1 MKPVSVLL
9 WELSEKDI
17 TTLPDGFPVL
27 RYDALTEGIRVLH
40 VGMNL
45 CFTKNSRYVYLA
57 YRLPSVLPENGDG
70 EISQPYGSAGEDPR
84 MRGEVQG

>member
-17 TTLPDGFPVL
+17 TTLPEGFPVL
-27 RYDALTEGIRVLH
+27 RYDKLTESLTVLH
-40 VGMNL
+40 AGMSRYL
-45 CFTKNSRYVYLA
+45 KDKRYVYLV
-57 YRLPSVLPENGDG
+57 YRLPSVVPENGDG

-84 MRGEVQG
+84 TRGEVRA

>member
-17 TTLPDGFPVL
+17 KTLPDGFPVL
-27 RYDALTEGIRVLH
+27 RYDTLTESVRVLH
-40 VGMNL
+40 AWINL
-45 CFTKNSRYVYLA
+45 CFKKNSRYVYLA
-57 YRLPSVLPENGDG
+57 CRLPSVVPENGDG

-84 MRGEVQG
+84 ARGEVRA

>member
-9 WELSEKDI
+9 WELSEKDM
-17 TTLPDGFPVL
+17 TTLPEGFPVL
-27 RYDALTEGIRVLH
+27 RYDKLTESLTVLH
-40 VGMNL
+40 AGMSRYL
-45 CFTKNSRYVYLA
+45 KDKRYVYLA

-84 MRGEVQG
+84 ARGEVRA

>member
-17 TTLPDGFPVL
+17 KTLPDGFPVL
-27 RYDALTEGIRVLH
+27 RYDTLTESGRVLH
-40 VGMNL
+40 AGINL
-45 CFTKNSRYVYLA
+45 CFKKTSRYVYLA
-57 YRLPSVLPENGDG
+57 YRLPSVVPENGDG

-84 MRGEVQG
+84 ARGEVRA

>member
-27 RYDALTEGIRVLH
+27 RYDKLTESLMVLH
-40 VGMNL
+40 AGMSRYL
-45 CFTKNSRYVYLA
+45 KDKRYVYLV
-57 YRLPSVLPENGDG
+57 YRLPSVIPENGDG

-84 MRGEVQG
+84 TRGEVRE

>member
-17 TTLPDGFPVL
+17 TTLPEGFPVL
-27 RYDALTEGIRVLH
+27 RYDKLTESLTVLH
-40 VGMNL
+40 AGMSRYL
-45 CFTKNSRYVYLA
+45 KDKRYVYLV
-57 YRLPSVLPENGDG
+57 YRLPSVIPENGDG

-84 MRGEVQG
+84 ARGGVRA

>member
-9 WELSEKDI
+9 WELNEKDI

-27 RYDALTEGIRVLH
+27 RYDTLTENLSVLH
-40 VGMNL
+40 VGAIRFL
-45 CFTKNSRYVYLA
+45 KDKRYVYLL
-57 YRLPSVLPENGDG
+57 YRLPSVIPENGDG

-84 MRGEVQG
+84 ARGEVRA

>member
-17 TTLPDGFPVL
+17 TTLPEGFPVL
-27 RYDALTEGIRVLH
+27 RYDKLTESLTVLH
-40 VGMNL
+40 AGMSRYL
-45 CFTKNSRYVYLA
+45 KDKRYVYLV
-57 YRLPSVLPENGDG
+57 YRLPSVIPENGDG

-84 MRGEVQG
+84 TRGEVRA

>member
-17 TTLPDGFPVL
+17 TTLPEGFPVL
-27 RYDALTEGIRVLH
+27 RYDKLTESLTVLH
-40 VGMNL
+40 AGMSRYL
-45 CFTKNSRYVYLA
+45 KDKRYVYLV
-57 YRLPSVLPENGDG
+57 YRLPSVIPENGDG

-84 MRGEVQG
+84 TRGEVRE